1 MTDRRT
7 WVTLVER
14 AGASFRAAEA
24 RRQDAQRA
32 VQRAQDR
39 LERLDALLASA
50 EAPGEN
56 SSSSDFL
63 QYRAYLQKLQ
73 QLHARLE
80 REIFV
85 LEEDSKAAGREAAA
99 AGEVLRRYEAVL
111 ARNEA
116 QAAKAAQ
123 KAEQRAL
130 EAVAL
135 SRFLSTQR
143 GLLGGAQ

>member
-7 WVTLVER
+7 WVTLVEQ
-14 AGASFRAAEA
+14 AQEAFRAAEA
-24 RRQDAQRA
+24 RRLEAQGA

-39 LERLDALLASA
+39 LERLEALLASVV
-50 EAPGEN
+50 APSNN
-56 SSSSDFL
+56 SSSSDLL

-85 LEEDSKAAGREAAA
+85 LDEDFKAAGRESAA
-99 AGEVLRRYEAVL
+99 AGELLRRYEAVL

-123 KAEQRAL
+123 RAEQRAM

-135 SRFLSTQR
+135 SRFLRTQR
-143 GLLGGAQ
+143 GMLGGAQ

>member
-14 AGASFRAAEA
+14 AGETFRAAEA

-39 LERLDALLASA
+39 LARLDAVLASA
-50 EAPGEN
+50 VAPGEN

-80 REIFV
+80 RELFV
-85 LEEDSKAAGREAAA
+85 LEEDSKAAGREAAE

-111 ARNEA
+111 SRHEA
-116 QAAKAAQ
+116 QAATAA
-123 KAEQRAL
+123 KRAEQRAM
-130 EAVAL
+130 EAIAL
-135 SRFLSTQR
+135 NRFLSAQR
-143 GLLGGAQ
+143 SLLGGAQ

>member
-7 WVTLVER
+7 WVTLVEQ
-14 AGASFRAAEA
+14 AQEAFRAAEA
-24 RRQDAQRA
+24 RRLEAQGA

-39 LERLDALLASA
+39 LERLEALLASA
-50 EAPGEN
+50 VAPSN
-56 SSSSDFL
+56 NSSSDFL

-85 LEEDSKAAGREAAA
+85 LDEDFKAAGRESAA
-99 AGEVLRRYEAVL
+99 AGELLRRYEAVL

-123 KAEQRAL
+123 RAEQRAM

-135 SRFLSTQR
+135 SRFLRTQR
-143 GLLGGAQ
+143 GMLGGAQ